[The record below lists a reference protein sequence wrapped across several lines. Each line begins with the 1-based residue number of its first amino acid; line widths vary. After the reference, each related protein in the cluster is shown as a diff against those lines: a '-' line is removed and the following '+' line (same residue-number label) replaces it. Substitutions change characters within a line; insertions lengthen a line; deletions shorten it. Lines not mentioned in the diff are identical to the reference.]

1 MKLLTLNT
9 HSLIEPDYEAKRDA
23 FVNFIAKE
31 QPDVFALQEVNQT
44 AAAPLL
50 AGVPAGYYPC
60 PGNMVLLKAD
70 NHAAAV
76 ARMLEEADCA
86 YHWSWLPAKIGYDR
100 YDDDEYDFDS
110 YEEDDDEDLSE
121 DVLADKEDE
130 IQEDDEDEVVR
141 SISEALKKNEDDL
154 EVLDIQDVDDVD
166 DVKRT

>member
-1 MKLLTLNT
+1 MTVSCCPIKCFMIKQNVRERLFDY
-9 HSLIEPDYEAKRDA
+9 SLEGL
-23 FVNFIAKE
+23 FFL
-31 QPDVFALQEVNQT
+31 QFFADLWHDGPQ
-44 AAAPLL
+44 
-50 AGVPAGYYPC
+50 AGVKYYYYVVACKNGTTYNWKPS
-60 PGNMVLLKAD
+60 D
-70 NHAAAV
+70 N
-76 ARMLEEADCA
+76 
-86 YHWSWLPAKIGYDR
+86 K

>member
-1 MKLLTLNT
+1 MIFLIVMMIVVTCIIAYLIKLQMN
-9 HSLIEPDYEAKRDA
+9 
-23 FVNFIAKE
+23 
-31 QPDVFALQEVNQT
+31 
-44 AAAPLL
+44 
-50 AGVPAGYYPC
+50 
-60 PGNMVLLKAD
+60 
-70 NHAAAV
+70 
-76 ARMLEEADCA
+76 
-86 YHWSWLPAKIGYDR
+86 DR
-100 YDDDEYDFDS
+100 YS

>member
-1 MKLLTLNT
+1 MKKNYRGIGFYIGLVLIVILVWYLLGNSQDTAGAYTYAEFEKALDKDEVVAVTIQQNREIPTGVLRITLKNEQ
-9 HSLIEPDYEAKRDA
+9 SVKLNVSDVNDA
-23 FVNFIAKE
+23 QQLMEK
-31 QPDVFALQEVNQT
+31 
-44 AAAPLL
+44 
-50 AGVPAGYYPC
+50 
-60 PGNMVLLKAD
+60 
-70 NHAAAV
+70 
-76 ARMLEEADCA
+76 
-86 YHWSWLPAKIGYDR
+86 
-100 YDDDEYDFDS
+100 YDFDS

>member
-1 MKLLTLNT
+1 MALVK
-9 HSLIEPDYEAKRDA
+9 HSIMTVSCCPIKCFMIKQNVRERLFDYSLEGLFFLR
-23 FVNFIAKE
+23 F
-31 QPDVFALQEVNQT
+31 FADLWHDGPQ
-44 AAAPLL
+44 
-50 AGVPAGYYPC
+50 AGVKYYYYVVACKNSTTYNWKPS
-60 PGNMVLLKAD
+60 D
-70 NHAAAV
+70 N
-76 ARMLEEADCA
+76 
-86 YHWSWLPAKIGYDR
+86 K

>member
-1 MKLLTLNT
+1 MALVK
-9 HSLIEPDYEAKRDA
+9 HSIMTVSCCPIKCFMIKQNVRERLFDYSLEGL
-23 FVNFIAKE
+23 FFL
-31 QPDVFALQEVNQT
+31 QFFADLWHDGPQ
-44 AAAPLL
+44 
-50 AGVPAGYYPC
+50 AGVKYYYYVVACKNGTTYNWKPS
-60 PGNMVLLKAD
+60 D
-70 NHAAAV
+70 N
-76 ARMLEEADCA
+76 
-86 YHWSWLPAKIGYDR
+86 K